1 VFRLNLY
8 PEAEEKRRDE
18 IKRTGST
25 ALVTFLVAAVLVLTA
40 FHAGSGLLLA
50 ERARGLGVKAAER
63 EVEVAALPTA
73 ETAAELARYHQLVE
87 GRSRRVVWALKLAE
101 LGRAVRWPLRITHV
115 TMGERGRGQ
124 TVAGLRIE
132 GAVPPERRGDA
143 DGMIASLVDALKK
156 NPTFLQGLTD
166 VEIASVSFDKHSGS
180 TNFQII
186 CPVSESAPEEE
197 GAPLEEDITL
207 RPGRAGEKP

>member
-1 VFRLNLY
+1 MFRLNLY

-50 ERARGLGVKAAER
+50 ERARGLVVKAEER
-63 EVEVAALPTA
+63 ELEIAALPTA
-73 ETAAELARYHQLVE
+73 QTAAELARYRALVDA
-87 GRSRRVVWALKLAE
+87 RSQRVVWAPKLAE

-115 TMGERGRGQ
+115 SMGERGRGHA
-124 TVAGLRIE
+124 VAGLRIE
-132 GAVPPERRGDA
+132 GTVPPERRGDA

-156 NPTFLQGLTD
+156 NQTFLHGLAGVD
-166 VEIASVSFDKHSGS
+166 IASVSYDKQSGS

-186 CPVSESAPEEE
+186 CPVIDTSAED
-197 GAPLEEDITL
+197 GAAPGQEDITL
-207 RPGRAGEKP
+207 RPGPGGERP